1 MLQLV
6 IKDFRANWSYVLLGL
21 AVLLTLSMT
30 FIYTALREPFAVDPD
45 VLIYFLIVI
54 VSSIVFSLLFLMI
67 EQLYNTNI
75 LYASVPVS
83 RKQFVQQRYVATYF
97 QLILA
102 LGVHFL
108 GLQIGIYFYGSMD
121 PLVLEALYNP
131 LTWLL
136 ILIVLVILNGF
147 SMPFYFKFGVRKG
160 ILIIGL
166 IQCFSLIAFVY
177 IMMYFSEFWD
187 AFQNMIFNVI
197 ALNTLTTIPICIGL
211 SLLLTWISIQTSV
224 SIYKSKDL

>member
-21 AVLLTLSMT
+21 AVLLTLSMA
-30 FIYTALREPFAVDPD
+30 FIYTALKAPFAVDPD
-45 VLIYFLIVI
+45 ILIYFLIVI

-75 LYASVPVS
+75 LFASVPVS
-83 RKQFVQQRYVATYF
+83 RKQFVEQRYVATYLQF
-97 QLILA
+97 ILA

-108 GLQIGIYFYGSMD
+108 GLQFGIYFYGAMD
-121 PLVLEALYNP
+121 HLVIEPLHNP
-131 LTWLL
+131 LIWLL
-136 ILIVLVILNGF
+136 ILIVMIIINGF
-147 SMPFYFKFGVRKG
+147 SMPFYFKFGLRKG

-166 IQCFSLIAFVY
+166 IQSFSFIAFIY
-177 IMMYFSEFWD
+177 IMMSFSEIWD
-187 AFQNMIFNVI
+187 AFQNMIFNII
-197 ALNTLTTIPICIGL
+197 AINTLITIPICIGL
-211 SLLLTWISIQTSV
+211 SLLITWISIQTSV